1 MFKEGV
7 QLSNTAIVY
16 ASSHHY
22 NTKKI
27 VYAMAEECKIDIF
40 DLKEVGGVDLSA
52 YDHIGFA
59 SGIYYGKFDRK
70 LTEFIKNLS
79 LSDSTKVFIIYTSG
93 IEKERYARK
102 MEEFIAEKACTL
114 SGIFSCRGYNTY
126 GPFKLIG
133 GIAKAH
139 PDANDLID
147 AKAFIRGIT
156 SM

>member
-40 DLKEVGGVDLSA
+40 DLKEAEGVDLSA
-52 YDHIGFA
+52 YNHIGFA

-79 LSDSTKVFIIYTSG
+79 LRSEEHTSELQSR
-93 IEKERYARK
+93 INLVCRLLLEKK
-102 MEEFIAEKACTL
+102 KEKDY
-114 SGIFSCRGYNTY
+114 R
-126 GPFKLIG
+126 
-133 GIAKAH
+133 
-139 PDANDLID
+139 DAQ
-147 AKAFIRGIT
+147 
-156 SM
+156 